1 MLFACVVHVLRL
13 TTHALTLIACP
24 QDNMS
29 RKCVERTTWFEMCN
43 MFVEHMYYSLSRVLV
58 IWFQHNCT
66 IIPLPSR
73 YLTSMKLFFGGN
85 TLTTNPLQTLVKQF
99 DPTLTARS
107 SSMLSFFQWRRSV
120 LPPHES
126 RDQKRHT
133 RHTWCHKTA
142 QCRQRNATKWH
153 PPSHSRKKPSE
164 KKRQVADATKLK
176 YETSSFLL

>member
-1 MLFACVVHVLRL
+1 MLICHYYIFCLWNSLHMMLFTCVVHVLRL

-24 QDNMS
+24 YVNMS

-99 DPTLTARS
+99 DPTLTTRS

-126 RDQKRHT
+126 RDQKRH
-133 RHTWCHKTA
+133 KTHVMP
-142 QCRQRNATKWH
+142 QNGTMSATKCN
-153 PPSHSRKKPSE
+153 
-164 KKRQVADATKLK
+164 QMA
-176 YETSSFLL
+176 SSVS